1 MDSSISAH
9 GGGEFTE
16 CVEGIREHAEVGVAD
31 GGFGATEIFAKFWE
45 VAHETYAIT
54 KQVKTKGREFYEIVK
69 YWWEVTY
76 DLEIMDCRSIQPTRM
91 AWGRVRTA
99 RRMR

>member
-9 GGGEFTE
+9 SGGKFFK
-16 CVEGIREHAEVGVAD
+16 CAEGIGEHTEVGVAD

-45 VAHETYAIT
+45 VAHGAYVIT

-69 YWWEVTY
+69 Y
-76 DLEIMDCRSIQPTRM
+76 
-91 AWGRVRTA
+91 
-99 RRMR
+99 